1 MNYLRPLIGILLL
14 AITGCASAEKG
25 GCRITMT
32 KYYPRRGTVKT
43 SEFVEDTAPGIC
55 SEMIKEQIFEDNTGW
70 SYMDYDVHF
79 TAGESY
85 KPPKEYR

>member
-1 MNYLRPLIGILLL
+1 MRYLRPLIIGLLL
-14 AITGCASAEKG
+14 ATSACATADKG
-25 GCRITMT
+25 GCKITMT
-32 KYYPRRGTVKT
+32 KYYPRIGTVKT
-43 SEFVEDTAPGIC
+43 TQNVEDTAPGIC
-55 SEMIKEQIFEDNTGW
+55 SEMIKQDIFDDNTGW